1 MPTEVFDDVQ
11 ELEIG
16 LLEAEM
22 PTSTEDSSYPYPS
35 LRPTGESIQR
45 GFRLA
50 VLENPHLK
58 ITVAP
63 SLGGRILSILDKRTN
78 RSILPLP
85 KALLSQPGGR
95 RGAHLPV
102 GIELTLNGQERPNS
116 LGHADIG
123 ADPAEDDESPAGL
136 WIAESIGG
144 TGLSFHLHLSLPPD
158 QAEIQ
163 IEARVLNRTLT
174 PLPYNGGFR
183 IHAGPG
189 NAIREHNGLRFYSS
203 ERDAGFLIA
212 AQGSLFDAAGYDGQ
226 CIRFERFDRLRL
238 LEPRQVDTFTLTLTP
253 FSDLGDMHG
262 ASRHAGASLTDDEVR
277 ILASKDAVGHKL
289 LLLTESGQTLEAP
302 VDLLTGAVVSIPL
315 SDLPARPVELVLLS
329 PSKQELLRLDRQPA
343 TPLPP
348 LDSHSP
354 QAPQSYPISPA
365 SNDLELSQAAFDIR
379 LRHVAHLLQGYRAL
393 AGHDYE
399 SAEIAF
405 ERSLLF
411 NAEDPLTWWIKAL
424 TSRLRNGPGE
434 ERSELLNAH
443 FLAPAEPALRAEA
456 FLSQSQE
463 MGKEPSPLVA
473 ALDENPEAFVEV
485 AALLVEAGLDDQAT
499 RWIDEALRHQDL
511 AMLRYLQGFCFLRAS
526 RMQVEAAECVAAAA
540 RLGFVPPF
548 PWRTVEWQAIEALSE
563 RFPDDPVLRRYRGL
577 R

>member
-1 MPTEVFDDVQ
+1 
-11 ELEIG
+11 
-16 LLEAEM
+16 
-22 PTSTEDSSYPYPS
+22 
-35 LRPTGESIQR
+35 
-45 GFRLA
+45 
-50 VLENPHLK
+50 
-58 ITVAP
+58 
-63 SLGGRILSILDKRTN
+63 
-78 RSILPLP
+78 
-85 KALLSQPGGR
+85 
-95 RGAHLPV
+95 
-102 GIELTLNGQERPNS
+102 
-116 LGHADIG
+116 
-123 ADPAEDDESPAGL
+123 
-136 WIAESIGG
+136 
-144 TGLSFHLHLSLPPD
+144 
-158 QAEIQ
+158 
-163 IEARVLNRTLT
+163 
-174 PLPYNGGFR
+174 
-183 IHAGPG
+183 
-189 NAIREHNGLRFYSS
+189 
-203 ERDAGFLIA
+203 
-212 AQGSLFDAAGYDGQ
+212 
-226 CIRFERFDRLRL
+226 
-238 LEPRQVDTFTLTLTP
+238 
-253 FSDLGDMHG
+253 
-262 ASRHAGASLTDDEVR
+262 
-277 ILASKDAVGHKL
+277 
-289 LLLTESGQTLEAP
+289 
-302 VDLLTGAVVSIPL
+302 
-315 SDLPARPVELVLLS
+315 
-329 PSKQELLRLDRQPA
+329 
-343 TPLPP
+343 
-348 LDSHSP
+348 
-354 QAPQSYPISPA
+354 
-365 SNDLELSQAAFDIR
+365 
-379 LRHVAHLLQGYRAL
+379 LLQGYRAL